1 MANEPPVSDAELTK
15 EFRLRHVRGSA
26 LHAITHPA
34 LRICLATCV
43 ELRKKQHESQH
54 PKPDLKRLAAGDTD

>member
-1 MANEPPVSDAELTK
+1 MANRPPVSDPELAK

-26 LHAITHPA
+26 LDAITNPA
-34 LRICLATCV
+34 LRICLATCA